1 MLELLVAGVR
11 LLDGGRQ
18 RLELL
23 TKSLTHDLAIGRA
36 GRPETLDL
44 RHHRRSVAVEL
55 SLDGRDESR
64 SHVVQF
70 GCHPLDPF
78 RSQGSQRII
87 MTGSTQAMSYISVS
101 GPPGLRMRRRNPPV
115 VGRIGAIPP
124 SSSVR
129 PNCPHLLKILVRAPD
144 TPPVATQPEVRST
157 CVAFLC
163 HQNCSSPP
171 CHCWWPSSALLALSI
186 RGDLEDVAQARRGAQ
201 LGSTWEPLI
210 ASIQA
215 IESEQRASDT
225 DDAAAIVDARRAT
238 DSSMSDLRQVV
249 RNIGDSNAMV
259 VKIGTVTSALSTG
272 RVAIDS
278 GDDFQVIAA
287 VRAYDTAE
295 RELIG
300 LGRLLPAEAGD
311 AELGRTLLAIASL
324 AATEQTANDVV
335 QSIGDWPASG
345 DPAGVVQAALL
356 GDAMVAFVDEFEN
369 VAPDSWLAEFRE
381 GRWSRR
387 LNDSMNRLDGIVV
400 AADRGAFV
408 TFDATEFNETVAG
421 IAGIRDQLAQRIVT
435 DAEAEADALQQI
447 TFLRIGITLV
457 ALLLATLMAL
467 LLTRSITRRVRAV
480 SDKAH
485 EVATIQLPALVSAL
499 RDPRGQ
505 AVIPEVAPI
514 EDAGTDE
521 LGELAGAFNVV
532 QSTLVDVAHEQIEVL
547 RRGVSDIFVTMA
559 RRTRSLIDRQL
570 ALLDEL
576 ESDVDDPAVLAN
588 YYQLDHLAT
597 RMRRNSESL
606 LVLASAES
614 RRRRTKATDVDDVV
628 RAAIGEVEDYRR
640 IDVLNLDHLQV
651 RGAVVADISHL
662 LAELLDNASSFSP
675 PESRVTISG
684 RYAGEHYLITISD
697 EGVGIGTDRLEQ
709 LNDLLEHPPIVG
721 LSVEPTLGMSVVS
734 LLAHKHG
741 VQVRLVPSSPGLL
754 VEVVLPA
761 TLYGPID
768 ATGMLGT
775 EPVSNGHV
783 TVAPDTL
790 VDWAEDPAF
799 TDTFVPD
806 VVSVEP
812 HHITRADPQA
822 GPTFRRR
829 RRSHDV
835 RHRCSTTPRRPSSRP
850 TASADSAIVDA
861 APPVAEPTFEP
872 EWSIEPEWSHT
883 PERRSSRI
891 RSPTRSPMSKHR
903 PPSSSRRG
911 SRLPSRTIA

>member
-1 MLELLVAGVR
+1 MRRLSLSSKLFVAALPLLVAV
-11 LLDGGRQ
+11 
-18 RLELL
+18 
-23 TKSLTHDLAIGRA
+23 
-36 GRPETLDL
+36 
-44 RHHRRSVAVEL
+44 
-55 SLDGRDESR
+55 
-64 SHVVQF
+64 
-70 GCHPLDPF
+70 
-78 RSQGSQRII
+78 
-87 MTGSTQAMSYISVS
+87 
-101 GPPGLRMRRRNPPV
+101 
-115 VGRIGAIPP
+115 
-124 SSSVR
+124 
-129 PNCPHLLKILVRAPD
+129 
-144 TPPVATQPEVRST
+144 
-157 CVAFLC
+157 
-163 HQNCSSPP
+163 
-171 CHCWWPSSALLALSI
+171 SALLALSI
-186 RGDLEDVAQARRGAQ
+186 RGDLEDVATARRGAQ

-215 IESEQRASDT
+215 IEAEQRTSDT

-249 RNIGDSNAMV
+249 RNVGDSNAMV
-259 VKIGTVTSALSTG
+259 VKIGTVTSNLSTG

-311 AELGRTLLAIASL
+311 PELGRTLLAIASL

-447 TFLRIGITLV
+447 TFFRIGVTLV

-684 RYAGEHYLITISD
+684 RYAGEHYLITIAD
-697 EGVGIGTDRLEQ
+697 EGVGIGTDRLVQ

-775 EPVSNGHV
+775 EPATNGHV

-790 VDWAEDPAF
+790 VDWAEVPAL

-806 VVSVEP
+806 VVPVEP
-812 HHITRADPQA
+812 STSPDPILEPVA
-822 GPTFRRR
+822 TFDVDLTS
-829 RRSHDV
+829 RSDTVFHDA
-835 RHRCSTTPRRPSSRP
+835 
-850 TASADSAIVDA
+850 TASEFQATVFDDLAIADA
-861 APPVAEPTFEP
+861 ASPVAEPTFEP
-872 EWSIEPEWSHT
+872 EWSIEPEWAHT
-883 PERRSSRI
+883 PE
-891 RSPTRSPMSKHR
+891 PAVEPDPVVDAEPDDETR
-903 PPSSSRRG
+903 PPSWSRRV
-911 SRLPSRTIA
+911 SCLPNRTIA